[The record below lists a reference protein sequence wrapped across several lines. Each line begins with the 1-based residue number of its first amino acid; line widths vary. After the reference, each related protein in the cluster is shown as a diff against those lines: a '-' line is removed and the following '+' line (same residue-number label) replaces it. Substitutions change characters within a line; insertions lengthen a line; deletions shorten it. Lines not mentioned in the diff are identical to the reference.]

1 MSEHEIDGA
10 CDYLATRRLRPGP
23 IDPDFLIEDRFGN
36 TTLISSRSPDDDP
49 QWLSDR
55 VPHAACRTPF
65 GDRLHT

>member
-1 MSEHEIDGA
+1 MSEHELYVA
-10 CDYLATRRLRPGP
+10 CDCPATRRLRPGP

-65 GDRLHT
+65 GHRLHT